1 MRIATQR
8 IPTGFHNSAKGCPA
22 QSGTTLGHV
31 AKNPLNP
38 EAGCIIS
45 TAWGTPIC
53 NLQSA
58 ICNLQSAICN
68 LQSAICNLQSAIC
81 NLQSEICNLKSQIL
95 QLPNSYEKPTPICI
109 LSALS
114 AFFAVNLS
122 ASTITG
128 NLLNT
133 SGTAYATNIL
143 FAPLSTPLTSGSSII
158 ASTPTN
164 ILAAVNGDFAVTLK
178 QGNYLATIGNLRRD
192 SVLISVPD
200 DANTYNINS
209 LITSALTFSY
219 TFSPLNEQRVNKGQ
233 PDGYVGLAGSLM
245 TPSGLT
251 ASNLTLVGTTTFN
264 PALGVVPI
272 GGIVAWDKSLTG
284 VPALP
289 SNFVECNGQTISDAA
304 SPLNGRTI
312 RNLNGGNPFLPGNT
326 TSGTS
331 AGAAAHTHTFTGSTD
346 VEDGDASAG
355 SSGTPVTVPGLG
367 HTHAFSGTTASATSL
382 PPYTDMVW
390 VMRIK

>member
-45 TAWGTPIC
+45 TAWGTP
-53 NLQSA
+53 
-58 ICNLQSAICN
+58 ICN

-200 DANTYNINS
+200 D
-209 LITSALTFSY
+209 
-219 TFSPLNEQRVNKGQ
+219 
-233 PDGYVGLAGSLM
+233 
-245 TPSGLT
+245 
-251 ASNLTLVGTTTFN
+251 
-264 PALGVVPI
+264 
-272 GGIVAWDKSLTG
+272 
-284 VPALP
+284 
-289 SNFVECNGQTISDAA
+289 
-304 SPLNGRTI
+304 
-312 RNLNGGNPFLPGNT
+312 
-326 TSGTS
+326 
-331 AGAAAHTHTFTGSTD
+331 
-346 VEDGDASAG
+346 
-355 SSGTPVTVPGLG
+355 
-367 HTHAFSGTTASATSL
+367 
-382 PPYTDMVW
+382 
-390 VMRIK
+390 